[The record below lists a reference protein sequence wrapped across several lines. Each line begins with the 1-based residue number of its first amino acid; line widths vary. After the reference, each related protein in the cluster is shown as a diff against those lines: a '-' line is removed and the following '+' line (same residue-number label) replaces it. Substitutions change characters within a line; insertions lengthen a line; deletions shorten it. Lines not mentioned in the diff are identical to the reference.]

1 MSESRQKKQ
10 LIGTVVSNA
19 MDKSV
24 TVTVRRQI
32 KHPQYKKIV
41 RREKKYMAHDANNS
55 CEVGDQVMIQEC
67 RPLSKSKRWTVHK
80 TITKAVKV

>member
-1 MSESRQKKQ
+1 MSESRHKKQ
-10 LIGTVVSNA
+10 LVGTVVSNS

-24 TVTVRRQI
+24 TVVVRRQI
-32 KHPQYKKIV
+32 KHPQYQKFV
-41 RREKKYMAHDANNS
+41 RREKKYMAHDSQNE

-67 RPLSKSKRWTVHK
+67 RPLSKSKRWTVAK